1 MKNKNEEIRQHHDIT
16 SEDSKVGFDFVI
28 EIDGGKVGILS
39 NFSSGFFA
47 DRVSGSEWKQ
57 MKKIPSKILRKDH
70 GEDQRSDVEVDLVLG
85 ENHREKTEE
94 DKENVLNQKQHE
106 FGFESGIPNMNL

>member
-1 MKNKNEEIRQHHDIT
+1 MKSKNEEIRQHHDIT

-39 NFSSGFFA
+39 YFSSGFFA

-57 MKKIPSKILRKDH
+57 MK
-70 GEDQRSDVEVDLVLG
+70 
-85 ENHREKTEE
+85 NT
-94 DKENVLNQKQHE
+94 
-106 FGFESGIPNMNL
+106 F